1 MKRNISLEKLCF
13 HLPSILNNHLWAS
26 WSSLSMLVYKAQY
39 LKILTMTT
47 NKLFPTFKKKIQ
59 MTKIQTRTIKIKNTI
74 SIQIKSQTKII
85 TITKISK
92 TNMEIKWAKEWWRKM
107 KRKTRMKCLTA
118 KWWTMSQAYLQME
131 IKWALLIH
139 KWIPIIEYS
148 IMIDLITLL
157 NSLCL
162 MIQLQEK

>member
-1 MKRNISLEKLCF
+1 
-13 HLPSILNNHLWAS
+13 
-26 WSSLSMLVYKAQY
+26 MLVYKAQY

-92 TNMEIKWAKEWWRKM
+92 TNMEIK
-107 KRKTRMKCLTA
+107 
-118 KWWTMSQAYLQME
+118 
-131 IKWALLIH
+131 
-139 KWIPIIEYS
+139 
-148 IMIDLITLL
+148 
-157 NSLCL
+157 
-162 MIQLQEK
+162 